1 MICRTKPS
9 NPSPISTAMTY
20 PKMSIVVRNNER
32 GFFLRIAQI
41 LKCKN
46 QIIGMTGMSFHT
58 RSIKQV

>member
-1 MICRTKPS
+1 
-9 NPSPISTAMTY
+9 MTY